1 MSDGPAPRRAKG
13 GSMPAQNIT
22 VTPSKGNG
30 NKIDWTMCHT
40 APGKTELCSPKNVYP
55 PITVGKN
62 TGTNAGTQ
70 VFTVTINDA
79 NKLGISFSGDPLWIQ
94 PNSKPKTHVIDTTQI
109 FDVTPTPAKLIF
121 KDRNDGGPV
130 TLVYQL
136 NFVGADQKP
145 VTSIDPDI
153 KNGGTTIAAY
163 DQTTVLVAVASL
175 AFLLVAIYLSIRTIR
190 QRRELQSGGRL

>member
-22 VTPSKGNG
+22 VTPSKGSG

-40 APGKTELCSPKNVYP
+40 APGKNEPCSSKNVFP
-55 PITVGKN
+55 AINVGTN
-62 TGTNAGTQ
+62 SGTNAGAQ
-70 VFTVTINDA
+70 VFTVTINDV

-94 PNSKPKTHVIDTTQI
+94 ANSKPKTHVIDAQI
-109 FDVTPTPAKLIF
+109 FDVTPNPAKLIF
-121 KDRNDGGPV
+121 KDKNDGGPV

-145 VTSIDPDI
+145 VTAIDPDI
-153 KNGGTTIAAY
+153 KNGGTTVSY
-163 DQTTVLVAVASL
+163 DQTTVLVAVVGL

-190 QRRELQSGGRL
+190 QRRELQSGGRP

>member
-1 MSDGPAPRRAKG
+1 
-13 GSMPAQNIT
+13 MPAQNIT

-40 APGKTELCSPKNVYP
+40 APGKTELCSSKNVFP
-55 PITVGKN
+55 AINVGTN
-62 TGTNAGTQ
+62 SGTNAGAQ
-70 VFTVTINDA
+70 VFTVTINDV
-79 NKLGISFSGDPLWIQ
+79 NKLGITFSSDPLWIQ
-94 PNSKPKTHVIDTTQI
+94 ANSKPKAPVIDAQI
-109 FDVTPTPAKLIF
+109 FDVTPNPAKLIF
-121 KDRNDGGPV
+121 KDKNDGGPV

-145 VTSIDPDI
+145 VTAIDPDI
-153 KNGGTTIAAY
+153 KNGGTTVSY
-163 DQTTVLVAVASL
+163 DQTTVLVAVVGL